1 MACEKLLH
9 WLVRNTVPSIAPP
22 PGWGP
27 PCFRLCGQ
35 VVHRSGTLHPE
46 HGFPL
51 SYSQLYIYDGVN
63 ALNQRMNR
71 PENRNCHPDVMRTI
85 QNVMHRDNPYALA
98 FKHMSEVEQEEHL
111 IAASENRLPSEVQMY
126 MKVAGDRRRYNLPHH
141 DEVAA
146 VFVGEDGAPPTSRDI
161 MVYPR
166 NRYLETIST
175 TSPNLDPMTYPIF
188 FPRGDGGWHI
198 GIRHVRERATARRNT
213 CTMLQYYTFRCA
225 VRETFNPIHYGKKL
239 FQQYV
244 VDAYCKVEG

>member
-1 MACEKLLH
+1 MLESFEDCDENLATPAS
-9 WLVRNTVPSIAPP
+9 V
-22 PGWGP
+22 
-27 PCFRLCGQ
+27 Q
-35 VVHRSGTLHPE
+35 VDEEDDCKIFL
-46 HGFPL
+46 
-51 SYSQLYIYDGVN
+51 QLYIYDGEN
-63 ALNQRMNR
+63 ALNQRINR
-71 PENRNCHPDVMRTI
+71 RENRNCHPEVMRTI

-111 IAASENRLPSEVQMY
+111 IAAAENRLPSEVQMY

-175 TSPNLDPMTYPIF
+175 TSPNLDPMVYPIF

-198 GIRHVRERATARRNT
+198 GIPHVRERATARRNT
-213 CTMLQYYTFRCA
+213 CTMLQYYTYRLA
-225 VRETFNPIHYGKKL
+225 IREHFCPIHYGKKL
-239 FQQYV
+239 V
-244 VDAYCKVEG
+244 VDAYCKVEGQRLDYIKKKTKELFVLTDTKGLWII